1 MKYNIKASVAS
12 AKKKQNDLN
21 RIRRYFKLPK
31 KVTRLRLVPIGES
44 PLDGGIYPFREVQRY
59 KYDAF
64 KRSNIICP
72 TMYGGN
78 DPIRSYIFSQ
88 IDSGA
93 IDQATGR
100 ALLDRFKV
108 ETRYVAAAVI
118 RENDEDTGKTVTGP
132 DDIKFVD
139 MARNT
144 FNDILKFFIQDE
156 KYGSVIQP
164 GDDGFDIE
172 IDKGQDAGGKWY
184 VKADVVRRPSPLAG
198 DAAIQKILEAD
209 FDALIREEFVAVS
222 EDELMKM
229 FQEQLQNL
237 MAGSESA
244 PTREKSYGG
253 QQQTDASDNDD
264 EDDDDFVK
272 NAGKPFDGGSK
283 VSDDDLDTLLSEV

>member
-21 RIRRYFKLPK
+21 KIRRYFKLPK

-44 PLDGGIYPFREVQRY
+44 TLDGGVYPFREVQRY

-64 KRSNIICP
+64 KRSNVVCP
-72 TMYGGN
+72 TMYGGT
-78 DPIRSYIFSQ
+78 DPIRAYIFSQ
-88 IDSGA
+88 MDSGA

-108 ETRYVAAAVI
+108 ETRYVVAAVV

-172 IDKGQDAGGKWY
+172 IDKGQDAAGKWF
-184 VKADVVRRPSPLAG
+184 VKPDVVRRPTPLAG
-198 DAAIQKILEAD
+198 DDAIQKILQTD
-209 FDALIREEFVAVS
+209 FEALIKEEFVPMS

-237 MAGSESA
+237 MAGSDSA
-244 PTREKSYGG
+244 PEREKSYGG
-253 QQQTDASDNDD
+253 TNSNDSDDSDD
-264 EDDDDFVK
+264 DSDDFVE
-272 NAGKPFDGGSK
+272 NAGKPFSGGTK
-283 VSDDDLDTLLSEV
+283 VSDDDLDALLAEV